1 MTVVGAGVIG
11 VEYASMFGAL
21 GVKVTVVDQRDRTLD
36 FLDGEIG
43 EAFQY
48 LLRRANV
55 TFRFREKV
63 EAIESVDGRARIKL
77 ASGKEIVSETVLYA
91 VGRQGATDEL
101 GIEKT
106 GLEADKRGRL
116 TVDDNFRTSVPHIF
130 AVGDVAGGGLAA
142 TAMEQGRIAALHA
155 FDQPVTT
162 LHSLAPTGI
171 YAIPEIGM
179 VGSTE
184 EQLTD
189 SSRPYVTGIARW
201 NELARGLMTGDE
213 DGMLKMLVDPQDR
226 CVLGVHVIGT
236 GATEL
241 VHIGQAVMAQGP
253 GGLDFLVTA
262 VFNYPTF
269 AESYKVAALDAA
281 NRIRGM
287 TAAPRLRVELED
299 DPAELDVVAG
309 LEARAPR
316 ARRSRPC
323 GAAGARRARA
333 PRRSPCRGGRSG
345 GRPPRR
351 SRGTRRRRRARPRTR
366 ARAAGR
372 KTWNSATSSSP
383 AASSATGSAAGT
395 RRSSSRASSSR
406 PWRVALEVT
415 STGTSSPTR
424 SRHRRGGVRGRA
436 RASTRSALE
445 SASTRGSAAS
455 RGSCSASSRSITAWL
470 ASGSEPSSGARSS
483 TCTSS
488 RVRSTW
494 ARKSWPSPAPS
505 LAPSI
510 SPGMSATHELA
521 VVGLERAEHRLERRE
536 RVGGDL
542 RLRARHAREQR
553 RLARVGQAD
562 EPDVGE
568 QLEVQLDGALVARAG
583 RARPAA
589 APAARTT

>member
-1 MTVVGAGVIG
+1 MDEQIRAERIVIAVGTRPARPDTVAFDDRTIIDSDGLLRLDRRVPRSMTVVGAGVIG

-101 GIEKT
+101 GIDKT

-236 GATEL
+236 AATEL

-287 TAAPRLRVELED
+287 TAA
-299 DPAELDVVAG
+299 
-309 LEARAPR
+309 
-316 ARRSRPC
+316 
-323 GAAGARRARA
+323 
-333 PRRSPCRGGRSG
+333 
-345 GRPPRR
+345 
-351 SRGTRRRRRARPRTR
+351 
-366 ARAAGR
+366 
-372 KTWNSATSSSP
+372 
-383 AASSATGSAAGT
+383 
-395 RRSSSRASSSR
+395 
-406 PWRVALEVT
+406 
-415 STGTSSPTR
+415 
-424 SRHRRGGVRGRA
+424 
-436 RASTRSALE
+436 
-445 SASTRGSAAS
+445 
-455 RGSCSASSRSITAWL
+455 
-470 ASGSEPSSGARSS
+470 
-483 TCTSS
+483 
-488 RVRSTW
+488 
-494 ARKSWPSPAPS
+494 
-505 LAPSI
+505 
-510 SPGMSATHELA
+510 
-521 VVGLERAEHRLERRE
+521 
-536 RVGGDL
+536 
-542 RLRARHAREQR
+542 
-553 RLARVGQAD
+553 
-562 EPDVGE
+562 
-568 QLEVQLDGALVARAG
+568 
-583 RARPAA
+583 
-589 APAARTT
+589 